1 MSHYAVKL
9 SELPP
14 SVIFLG
20 AGVMVVSCAITS
32 YANILMK
39 IDAIRLQNDNH
50 PRFIMA
56 RRIVLAAISLYI
68 LGGIADVFS
77 LGLVPLS
84 LRACASVLTIPF
96 NAVFARIFLKEYM
109 SFFQIIG
116 ASITVFTCIVA
127 MLFAANQENDPDN
140 VFHHEDDSIF
150 SKLLS
155 HRMLMFTIWTL
166 PVDIFCLSVVFRTV
180 PRAGS
185 HTAIV
190 PFKSTAHRLL
200 VLFSSTVAV
209 SYQTGWT
216 NLFIKCIAV
225 VLNGEHPLAHADFW
239 IFLSIIACSAI
250 AQMHLLSAMMRLFDA
265 VTCIPP
271 YQILITIWLV
281 VFSSVVF
288 HEYPENIVGF
298 GLSLGC
304 SFLGILMVAVPPRDS
319 PVVSQFSETDQP
331 LVSGYNR
338 DIS

>member
-1 MSHYAVKL
+1 MSHYSVTL

-14 SVIFLG
+14 SVILLG

-39 IDAIRLQNDNH
+39 IDAISLQDESH

-56 RRIVLAAISLYI
+56 RKLVLAAISLYI
-68 LGGIADVFS
+68 LGGVADVFS

-96 NAVFARIFLKEYM
+96 NAVFARIFLKESM
-109 SFFQIIG
+109 SFVQIIG
-116 ASITVFTCIVA
+116 ASITVFSCIVA
-127 MLFAANQENDPDN
+127 MLFAANQETDDPN
-140 VFHHEDDSIF
+140 YLGDDDGILD
-150 SKLLS
+150 KLLS
-155 HRMLMFTIWTL
+155 HRMLLFTIWTL
-166 PVDIFCLSVVFRTV
+166 PLDIFCLSVVFRAV

-185 HTAIV
+185 HIAIV

-225 VLNGEHPLAHADFW
+225 VLKEEHPFAHADFW
-239 IFLSIIACSAI
+239 IFICITTCSAI

-265 VTCIPP
+265 ITCIPP

-281 VFSSVVF
+281 AFSSVVF
-288 HEYPENIVGF
+288 HEYPENVFGF
-298 GLSLGC
+298 GMSLGC
-304 SFLGILMVAVPPRDS
+304 SFLGILMVAIPPRES
-319 PVVSQFSETDQP
+319 PSVPEFSENDQP
-331 LVSGYNR
+331 LVSRYDR

>member
-1 MSHYAVKL
+1 MSHYVPKL
-9 SELPP
+9 SDLPP
-14 SVIFLG
+14 SVIVIG

-39 IDAIRLQNDNH
+39 IDAIRLQDDAH

-56 RRIVLAAISLYI
+56 RKIVLAAISLYI

-96 NAVFARIFLKEYM
+96 NAVFARIFLNESM
-109 SFFQIIG
+109 SLFQTIG
-116 ASITVFTCIVA
+116 ASITVFSCVIA
-127 MLFAANQENDPDN
+127 MLFAANQEDQNFISPD
-140 VFHHEDDSIF
+140 DDNIL
-150 SKLLS
+150 SKLFS
-155 HRMLMFTIWTL
+155 HRMLMFTIWTIPL
-166 PVDIFCLSVVFRTV
+166 DIACLSVVFRTI

-185 HTAIV
+185 HVAV
-190 PFKSTAHRLL
+190 VSFKSTAHRLMIL
-200 VLFSSTVAV
+200 AASTIAV

-225 VLNGEHPLAHADFW
+225 LLKEDNPLASTSLWAF
-239 IFLSIIACSAI
+239 IGVTAVSAI

-288 HEYPENIVGF
+288 HEYPENVIGF
-298 GLSLGC
+298 GASLGC
-304 SFLGILMVAVPPRDS
+304 SFLGIVMVAIPPRDTS
-319 PVVSQFSETDQP
+319 FNNTPTDTDQP
-331 LVSGYNR
+331 LVPRESR